1 MQKQERFILFWSC
14 STLGGFPAL
23 RGCPQPTR
31 SYLAERIH
39 ATVASTEQELGENK
53 YRTGNA
59 WEGKGN
65 SMKIAWTGSLRL
77 KESTFMSSLL
87 LQNAAFVACF
97 QRVWFYKHDTFALS
111 RTSGQHQGYSRKNCV
126 LDPHIM
132 QLNTIR
138 YSNGIRRVIKA
149 SFINFLLCY
158 SLLCVLWGKRQV
170 AKRLA
175 SNTMSFESSLRIA
188 KELLR
193 YRILEYLS
201 CFGHWH
207 TFWIF
212 TPGPSWYSSLV
223 TPRCSHI

>member
-1 MQKQERFILFWSC
+1 MGRRRVKGSRTYQKHAEAEEVYLVLILLHPRWFS
-14 STLGGFPAL
+14 S
-23 RGCPQPTR
+23 
-31 SYLAERIH
+31 AERLPSTH
-39 ATVASTEQELGENK
+39 AVVPRGEDPRHRGFDRARVGWK

-97 QRVWFYKHDTFALS
+97 QRVWFDKHDNFALS
-111 RTSGQHQGYSRKNCV
+111 RTGGQHQGYSRKNCV

-138 YSNGIRRVIKA
+138 YSRGIRRVIKA

-201 CFGHWH
+201 CF
-207 TFWIF
+207 
-212 TPGPSWYSSLV
+212 
-223 TPRCSHI
+223 